1 MEVNENGEDEEDRM
15 DIDPRDSEIESLKEE
30 VASWRSKFK
39 TMELKKRES
48 DLALNKIKTE
58 INSLRSVDK
67 NWKESAKTVY
77 NSLSDMRSQFFSQ
90 VDQVVNGLTLISKAG
105 ERIEEK
111 GPYIKGIRITI
122 SKLQQKVIEQEN
134 LIIRL
139 NDQIKNLTAELQEK
153 TKKIERLSEGIEE
166 EVERLCKPMRDKLAD
181 CMVQIMKEKSA
192 RAQERRHMADLWP
205 DGHLLPSLL
214 MQYRALSE
222 EEKEKRKTSSQQQNA
237 NVALALEVRANV
249 TEAKSWELKYDDYGR
264 AYYEHKKTR
273 YMFVIKQRIT

>member
-1 MEVNENGEDEEDRM
+1 
-15 DIDPRDSEIESLKEE
+15 
-30 VASWRSKFK
+30 
-39 TMELKKRES
+39 
-48 DLALNKIKTE
+48 
-58 INSLRSVDK
+58 
-67 NWKESAKTVY
+67 
-77 NSLSDMRSQFFSQ
+77 
-90 VDQVVNGLTLISKAG
+90 
-105 ERIEEK
+105 
-111 GPYIKGIRITI
+111 
-122 SKLQQKVIEQEN
+122 LQQKVKEQEN

-273 YMFVIKQRIT
+273 YMSVIKDNLESSILLFFFHTANRIGSHH

>member
-1 MEVNENGEDEEDRM
+1 MEENENGEDGEGSRM
-15 DIDPRDSEIESLKEE
+15 EIDPRDSEIETLKEE

-48 DLALNKIKTE
+48 DLSLNKIKTE

-77 NSLSDMRSQFFSQ
+77 NNLNGMRSQFFSQ
-90 VDQVVNGLTLISKAG
+90 IDQVVNGLKLVSKAG

-111 GPYIKGIRITI
+111 APYIKGIRITI
-122 SKLQQKVIEQEN
+122 SKLQRKVKEQEN
-134 LIIRL
+134 LISSLNGQIRS
-139 NDQIKNLTAELQEK
+139 LTTELQEK

-205 DGHLLPSLL
+205 DGHLMPSLL

-222 EEKEKRKTSSQQQNA
+222 EEKDKRKTLSQQHNA
-237 NVALALEVRANV
+237 NVSLALEVRANV
-249 TEAKSWELKYDDYGR
+249 AEARCWEMKYDDYGR
-264 AYYEHKKTR
+264 AFYEHKKTR
-273 YMFVIKQRIT
+273 YSM

>member
-1 MEVNENGEDEEDRM
+1 MEENENGEDGEGSRM
-15 DIDPRDSEIESLKEE
+15 EIDPRDSEIETLKEE

-39 TMELKKRES
+39 TIELKKRES
-48 DLALNKIKTE
+48 DLSLNKIKTE

-77 NSLSDMRSQFFSQ
+77 NNLNGMRSQFFSQ
-90 VDQVVNGLTLISKAG
+90 IDQVVNGLTLISKAG

-111 GPYIKGIRITI
+111 APYIKGIRITI
-122 SKLQQKVIEQEN
+122 SKLQRKVKEQEN
-134 LIIRL
+134 LISSLNGQIRS
-139 NDQIKNLTAELQEK
+139 LTTELQEK

-205 DGHLLPSLL
+205 DGHLMPSLL

-222 EEKEKRKTSSQQQNA
+222 EEKDKRKTLSQQHNA
-237 NVALALEVRANV
+237 NVSLALEVRANV
-249 TEAKSWELKYDDYGR
+249 AEARCWEMKYDDYGR
-264 AYYEHKKTR
+264 AFYEHKKTR
-273 YMFVIKQRIT
+273 YSM

>member
-1 MEVNENGEDEEDRM
+1 
-15 DIDPRDSEIESLKEE
+15 
-30 VASWRSKFK
+30 
-39 TMELKKRES
+39 
-48 DLALNKIKTE
+48 
-58 INSLRSVDK
+58 
-67 NWKESAKTVY
+67 
-77 NSLSDMRSQFFSQ
+77 
-90 VDQVVNGLTLISKAG
+90 
-105 ERIEEK
+105 
-111 GPYIKGIRITI
+111 
-122 SKLQQKVIEQEN
+122 LQQKVKEQEN

-139 NDQIKNLTAELQEK
+139 NDQIKNLTAEVQEK

-192 RAQERRHMADLWP
+192 RAHERRHMADLWP

-273 YMFVIKQRIT
+273 YMFVIKDNLESSI